1 MFVAVYGSGY
11 VVESSIIIVVACFE
25 GGKGGRMSDYA
36 RIGSLA
42 HRYAWIAMYHY
53 GKAKKDAE
61 VILSAECYSDTIEI
75 LERNVENNM
84 LIGVNFSAMALESFF
99 NDYAAYKLGDNF
111 YHDNFEMLRPI
122 AKFQMIMK
130 FILQQD
136 ILKGELV
143 YQLIDSLFKI
153 RNGYVHNK
161 SKDAHGKGM
170 SEEEHLNTDYYSISM
185 EDEEKH
191 LLKYSQENVR
201 KNIKEVS
208 NAVKAVVET
217 AKKVDELDEDS
228 SALTIFLLSRM
239 VGLYDK
245 EELEIVQEVQREFH
259 IPESMDCREL

>member
-1 MFVAVYGSGY
+1 MVVYLECG
-11 VVESSIIIVVACFE
+11 E
-25 GGKGGRMSDYA
+25 GERMSDYA

-61 VILSAECYSDTIEI
+61 IILSAECYSDRIAI
-75 LERNVENNM
+75 LECNVENNM

-99 NDYAAYKLGDNF
+99 NDYAAYKLGDDF

-136 ILKGELV
+136 ISKGELV

-161 SKDAHGKGM
+161 SKDAHGKGIN
-170 SEEEHLNTDYYSISM
+170 EEEYLDADYYNISV
-185 EDEEKH
+185 EDEEKI
-191 LLKYSQENVR
+191 LLKYVKENVR

-239 VGLYDK
+239 AGLYDK
-245 EELEIVQEVQREFH
+245 EELEIVQGVQREFH
-259 IPESMDCREL
+259 IPESMDCREC